1 MTEERKGAFCTCD
14 KTKCPLHPQNHD
26 KDCTLCITKNL
37 RMREI
42 PNCYFNLLPN
52 ADGRKDDSFETFAEL
67 VLSARG
73 K

>member
-1 MTEERKGAFCTCD
+1 
-14 KTKCPLHPQNHD
+14 
-26 KDCTLCITKNL
+26 
-37 RMREI
+37 MREI